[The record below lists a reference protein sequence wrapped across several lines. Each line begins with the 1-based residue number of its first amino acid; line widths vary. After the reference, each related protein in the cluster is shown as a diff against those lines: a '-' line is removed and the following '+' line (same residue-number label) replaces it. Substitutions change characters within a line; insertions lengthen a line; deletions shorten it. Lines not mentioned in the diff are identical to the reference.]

1 MTSFQGNMLMLP
13 TGQVLFTDQS
23 DTVELYTPAGVPDDA
38 WRPTI
43 TSYPLV
49 ILAGETYT
57 LTGTQFNGLSQA
69 SMYGDDSTNATN
81 YPLVRLTSLSSGH
94 VFYAR
99 TFGHSTMAV
108 ATGATPTSTHFK
120 LNGFEFGANLLEVVT
135 NGIPSFPVTVVI
147 TKPLLRHG
155 TPTTLVDRT
164 Q

>member
-1 MTSFQGNMLMLP
+1 MLP

-23 DTVELYTPAGVPDDA
+23 NTVELYTPAGVPDDA

-49 ILAGETYT
+49 ILPGAPCPIE
-57 LTGTQFNGLSQA
+57 GTQFNGLSQA

-81 YPLVRLTSLSSGH
+81 YPLVRVTSLSSGH

-99 TFGHSTMAV
+99 TFDHSTMAV

-120 LNGFEFGANLLEVVT
+120 LDGFELGAALLEVVA
-135 NGIPSFPVTVVI
+135 NGIPSFPVTVLIV
-147 TKPLLRHG
+147 KPALRHG
-155 TPTTLVDRT
+155 TPTTTVERT
-164 Q
+164 L